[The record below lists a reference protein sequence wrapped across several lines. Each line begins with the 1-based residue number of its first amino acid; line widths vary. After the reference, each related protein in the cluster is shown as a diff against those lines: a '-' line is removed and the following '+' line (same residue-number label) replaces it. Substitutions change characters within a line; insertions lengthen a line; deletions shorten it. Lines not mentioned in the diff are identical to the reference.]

1 MATHLTTGRTGE
13 DIACL
18 YLEEH
23 GYIIC
28 ERNWQ
33 YKHREVDIIAQQG
46 NVLVFVE
53 VKTRLRSAWGRAM
66 DAVDKAKAQRL
77 VEAADYYIRLKG
89 RTEYVRF
96 DIIGIDY
103 ENDGSYQIEHA
114 PEAFY
119 PSLRKPSKRS
129 SR

>member
-1 MATHLTTGRTGE
+1 MAKHLTTGRAGE
-13 DIACL
+13 DIACR
-18 YLEEH
+18 YLEEQ
-23 GYIIC
+23 GYIIR

-46 NVLVFVE
+46 NTIVFVE

-66 DAVDKAKAQRL
+66 DTVDRAKAQRL
-77 VEAADYYIRLKG
+77 VEVADYYMRLGG

-103 ENDGSYQIEHA
+103 ESDGTYHIEHA

-119 PSLRKPSKRS
+119 PSLRKPSGRGY
-129 SR
+129 R